1 MIPLYLV
8 YISEYMINQG
18 LFELLYYKNTRLGSI
33 CLDQKDQYR
42 WWATP
47 HDVIVIY
54 FHLIGRRYQVV
65 YQLGVFISRSSLFL
79 VHIKWFWILAILQ
92 VNM

>member
-1 MIPLYLV
+1 MKYIPYLVKYMMPLYLV
-8 YISEYMINQG
+8 YVSEYMINQG

-47 HDVIVIY
+47 
-54 FHLIGRRYQVV
+54 
-65 YQLGVFISRSSLFL
+65 
-79 VHIKWFWILAILQ
+79 
-92 VNM
+92 